1 MSFLGWLA
9 LIGWVIVIGQNGF
22 TMARW
27 VIGKIQEAK
36 ELKK

>member
-9 LIGWVIVIGQNGF
+9 LIGWIIVIVQNGF
-22 TMARW
+22 TVARW
-27 VIGKIQEAK
+27 VKSKIGEAK